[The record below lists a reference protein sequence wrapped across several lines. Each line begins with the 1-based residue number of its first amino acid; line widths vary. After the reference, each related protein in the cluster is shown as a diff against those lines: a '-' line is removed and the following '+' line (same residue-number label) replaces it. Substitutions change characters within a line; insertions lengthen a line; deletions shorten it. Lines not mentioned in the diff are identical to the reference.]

1 MGKMFRYKLGA
12 KYLDLIFNNTGNN
25 LIEEPWKN

>member
-1 MGKMFRYKLGA
+1 MGKIFRCKLGA

-25 LIEEPWKN
+25 LIEEP